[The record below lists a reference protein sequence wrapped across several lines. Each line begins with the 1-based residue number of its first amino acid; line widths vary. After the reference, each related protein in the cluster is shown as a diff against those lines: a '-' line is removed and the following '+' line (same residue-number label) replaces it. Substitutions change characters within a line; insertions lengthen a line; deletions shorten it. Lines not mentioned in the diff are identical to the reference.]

1 MHKQNMPFF
10 NKYTFNKELF
20 GFLNN
25 SNYLSRFKEGAA
37 LAIITYCIGLIVVD
51 IPNAL
56 SVTATLGIVSH
67 DAINRA
73 LSAIGEDLT
82 KVIMSV
88 IQLLKPQTAISGC
101 LIIDGV
107 IIRKPYGPKLPYTA
121 KIYDHTTGSYVKGYQ
136 VVVLLWSNGLVKI
149 PLAWR
154 LWRPKQN
161 ADPYQTKLQLAMDM
175 LDSPVTRLL
184 PVSFVNFD
192 IWYASVELL
201 KFLDAHHLYFVT
213 MVKKNRKLK
222 LTGSNLPIRADE
234 LAQSFNH
241 DQYRY
246 YPSVGFY
253 IRSMVLGLTNYGTV
267 RLSIV
272 KNGRRAAIKDT
283 RFIITNMLDLTA
295 AGTVQNHLM
304 CWNIEVFFRDIKQHL
319 GFEKCRMRGYMK
331 LQGHL
336 TLVFVSYMFIEYT
349 RISNGFDIIGDTV
362 NYLKSASEIEVR
374 DKVFTVY
381 TSLSK
386 GEFIQ
391 KVIGED
397 SVRTIIFENF
407 AA

>member
-1 MHKQNMPFF
+1 
-10 NKYTFNKELF
+10 
-20 GFLNN
+20 
-25 SNYLSRFKEGAA
+25 
-37 LAIITYCIGLIVVD
+37 
-51 IPNAL
+51 
-56 SVTATLGIVSH
+56 
-67 DAINRA
+67 
-73 LSAIGEDLT
+73 
-82 KVIMSV
+82 
-88 IQLLKPQTAISGC
+88 
-101 LIIDGV
+101 
-107 IIRKPYGPKLPYTA
+107 
-121 KIYDHTTGSYVKGYQ
+121 
-136 VVVLLWSNGLVKI
+136 
-149 PLAWR
+149 
-154 LWRPKQN
+154 
-161 ADPYQTKLQLAMDM
+161 MDM